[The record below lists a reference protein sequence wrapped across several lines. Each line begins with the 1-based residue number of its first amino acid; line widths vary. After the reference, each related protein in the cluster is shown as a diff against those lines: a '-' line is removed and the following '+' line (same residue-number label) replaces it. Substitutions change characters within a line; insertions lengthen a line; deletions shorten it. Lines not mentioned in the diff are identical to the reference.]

1 VTPTP
6 PLAAAAVAVF
16 RVFESLGERACLI
29 GGLAVQRWGQ
39 PRATQDVDV
48 TVLVPFGG
56 EGPLVDRLLAHFR
69 PRDADA
75 RAFALSRRV
84 LLVSAPNHVNVDI
97 SLAGLPFE
105 AEVLDRATRWR
116 VVDGVALVT
125 CSAEDLVIYK
135 LIAARPQ
142 DLADVDSVVRRQGA
156 RLDIERIRR
165 WGREFAELKEEPDLL
180 APFEAALVRAAR
192 SRQ

>member
-1 VTPTP
+1 VTPSA
-6 PLAAAAVAVF
+6 PLAAAAATVS

-48 TVLVPFGG
+48 TVLVPFGS
-56 EGPLVDRLLAHFR
+56 EGPLVDSVLAHFEAR
-69 PRDADA
+69 HPDA
-75 RAFALSRRV
+75 RAFALRHRV

-105 AEVLDRATRWR
+105 AEVLDRATPWR
-116 VVDGVALVT
+116 VVDGASLVT

-142 DLADVDSVVRRQGA
+142 DLADVDSVVRRQFG

-165 WGREFAELKEEPDLL
+165 WGHEFADMKEEPGLV
-180 APFEAALVRAAR
+180 APFEAALVRAGR
-192 SRQ
+192 ERR